1 MQFLRKMAQPYDKT
15 GGTGKKTLLSQEDL
29 QKMVISGMDDMM
41 FWGIPLHFYQFLE
54 LGWLSR
60 GY

>member
-1 MQFLRKMAQPYDKT
+1 MAQPYDKT

-41 FWGIPLHFYQFLE
+41 F
-54 LGWLSR
+54 
-60 GY
+60 